1 MGTVTYHS
9 PQMHTKRKHKAVFN
23 SVYWRKRLL
32 PYMLVT
38 PSTLVV
44 IGVLGYAIL
53 VALKDS
59 LHRYPMLATTGTFV
73 GLDNYVSLFQTPH
86 FQSSVVITFIFVFGT
101 VILGLLISFAL
112 ALALF
117 NLSTKAR
124 IFRTITL
131 VPYLIS
137 GVAAAVVWRFL
148 FNGDVGFINPILT
161 AIGLRP
167 VQWLG
172 DTTNALFVVTMAN
185 TWKIFP
191 MSTILL
197 LAGLQVIDQDLYD
210 ASTVDGANRRQM
222 FLHITL
228 PLLGSYLA
236 TCLIWLTFASFNMF
250 TIIYP
255 LTGGGPIRATEV
267 MALYMYRLAFGELNF
282 SMASAVMIVL
292 LALNMIFSLVFIRLF
307 RNRAN

>member
-1 MGTVTYHS
+1 
-9 PQMHTKRKHKAVFN
+9 
-23 SVYWRKRLL
+23 
-32 PYMLVT
+32 MLVT
-38 PSTLVV
+38 PSTLFVV
-44 IGVLGYAIL
+44 GVLGYAIL
-53 VALKDS
+53 VAVKDS

-73 GLDNYVSLFQTPH
+73 GLDNYVSLFQTTH
-86 FQSSVVITFIFVFGT
+86 FQHSVIITFIFVFGT
-101 VILGLLISFAL
+101 VVLGLLVSFAL
-112 ALALF
+112 ALSLF
-117 NLSTKAR
+117 NLSSKAR
-124 IFRTITL
+124 IFRTLTL

-148 FNGDVGFINPILT
+148 FNSDVGFINLALQT
-161 AIGLRP
+161 IGLKP
-167 VQWLG
+167 VHWLS
-172 DTTNALFVVTMAN
+172 DTKNALIVVTLAN

-197 LAGLQVIDQDLYD
+197 LAGLQVIDKDLYD
-210 ASTVDGANRRQM
+210 ASTVDGANRGQM
-222 FLHITL
+222 FFYITL

-250 TIIYP
+250 SIIYP

-282 SMASAVMIVL
+282 SLASAVMIVL
-292 LALNMIFSLVFIRLF
+292 LALNVVFSLLFIRLF

>member
-1 MGTVTYHS
+1 
-9 PQMHTKRKHKAVFN
+9 VFN
-23 SVYWRKRLL
+23 SVYWRKKLL

-38 PSTLVV
+38 PSTLFVV
-44 IGVLGYAIL
+44 GVLGYAIL
-53 VALKDS
+53 VAVKDS

-73 GLDNYVSLFQTPH
+73 GLDNYVSLFQTTH
-86 FQSSVVITFIFVFGT
+86 FQHSVIITFIFVFGT
-101 VILGLLISFAL
+101 VVLGLLVSFAL
-112 ALALF
+112 ALSLF
-117 NLSTKAR
+117 NLSSKAR
-124 IFRTITL
+124 IFRTLTL

-148 FNGDVGFINPILT
+148 FNSDVGFINLALQT
-161 AIGLRP
+161 IGLKP
-167 VQWLG
+167 VHWLS
-172 DTTNALFVVTMAN
+172 DTKNALIVVTLAN

-197 LAGLQVIDQDLYD
+197 LAGLQVIDKDLYD
-210 ASTVDGANRRQM
+210 ASTVDGANRGQM
-222 FLHITL
+222 FFYITL

-250 TIIYP
+250 SIIYP

-282 SMASAVMIVL
+282 SLASAVMIVL
-292 LALNMIFSLVFIRLF
+292 LALNVVFSLLFIRLF